1 MYFLLAPFRSARAY
15 RRGQVFCGEDVFF
28 EFEELRGL
36 LKVMMSAQAQTKR
49 MSAISACYTMPF
61 AWSGATAALAA
72 RDGFDPARSLR
83 KAGLLDGT
91 TEINADSRLGPADF
105 VLIALSLINA
115 FDDELHGVAPQRMAK
130 GTASMASRAMT
141 SSTDLFGAIETM
153 ARFLEMVGAGCRI
166 AQRRSADSA
175 IIDIRADCENEQLR
189 SILEEFFA
197 HFVHQQLSYFLGHRL
212 PLISF
217 TTAALEHPAAGSQ
230 HPYLLSQVAHGRTT
244 TLTFSAEYLKRSRR
258 SINGDNPL
266 SEALMLWLRQHPIN
280 GEVATACAGPSSLT
294 SIVYS
299 SFATAMLMFVNALA
313 RSLLRRS
320 SWHGDCRVKRQRIGP
335 CAVQRS
341 SNARGHFYT
350 PEYALTSSPTRSA
363 TPTAGVVD
371 ERSNLPVE

>member
-1 MYFLLAPFRSARAY
+1 
-15 RRGQVFCGEDVFF
+15 
-28 EFEELRGL
+28 
-36 LKVMMSAQAQTKR
+36 MMSAQLQTQRK
-49 MSAISACYTMPF
+49 SAISACYTMPF

-72 RDGFDPARSLR
+72 LDGFDPARSLR
-83 KAGLLDGT
+83 KAGLLDAT
-91 TEINADSRLGPADF
+91 TEITADSRLGPADF

-230 HPYLLSQVAHGRTT
+230 HPYLLSRVAHGRTT
-244 TLTFSAEYLKRSRR
+244 ALTFSAEYLKRSRR
-258 SINGDNPL
+258 AIDGDNPL

-299 SFATAMLMFVNALA
+299 QLRNRDADVRECASLVALTPVELA
-313 RSLLRRS
+313 RGLSREATTYRALRRAAL
-320 SWHGDCRVKRQRIGP
+320 VE
-335 CAVQRS
+335 RS
-341 SNARGHFYT
+341 RPFLH
-350 PEYALTSSPTRSA
+350 
-363 TPTAGVVD
+363 AGVCLD
-371 ERSNLPVE
+371 ELADTLGYSDGRSCRRAIKLACGMTIHELRHAAISQSGAIPAAVARALEEQAAGLH